1 MVEPASLQEALSL
14 LDPQEPTIRP
24 VAGGTAL
31 MLMMKSGVFQP
42 TRLVC
47 LHRIEPEH
55 ARITVSSDGALR
67 IGAMATLRQVEKDN
81 NVAARLPVLKRAMR
95 TLSNVRVRNIAR
107 VGGALAHGDPHM
119 DLPPVL
125 AALGARVLIAGP
137 KGNRE
142 LPVEALYSGYYET
155 VLDKNELITAVTV
168 PALDGRKAA
177 YMKVTSR
184 TADDWPALG
193 VAVSFAHKDGVIRD
207 PIVVV
212 SAATEKV
219 TRMASAE
226 KALQGAA
233 SDDAALARAGEVAAA
248 EAQILADAHG
258 SAAYKRELLRVYV
271 RRAVRQ
277 ALGEGAH

>member
-1 MVEPASLQEALSL
+1 
-14 LDPQEPTIRP
+14 
-24 VAGGTAL
+24 
-31 MLMMKSGVFQP
+31 
-42 TRLVC
+42 
-47 LHRIEPEH
+47 
-55 ARITVSSDGALR
+55 
-67 IGAMATLRQVEKDN
+67 
-81 NVAARLPVLKRAMR
+81 
-95 TLSNVRVRNIAR
+95 
-107 VGGALAHGDPHM
+107 
-119 DLPPVL
+119 
-125 AALGARVLIAGP
+125 
-137 KGNRE
+137 
-142 LPVEALYSGYYET
+142 
-155 VLDKNELITAVTV
+155 VTV

-193 VAVSFAHKDGVIRD
+193 VAVSFAQKDGAIRD

-233 SDDAALARAGEVAAA
+233 PNDAALARAGEAAAA

-277 ALGEGAH
+277 ALSEGAQ